1 LIKRTDSICK
11 INNDKKTIME
21 INEFIANFADQ
32 FDETD
37 ASVFNVDTKFRD
49 LEEWSS
55 LIALSVM
62 AMIDEEYDV
71 QLTANE
77 MRNAQT
83 IQDLINIISS
93 K

>member
-1 LIKRTDSICK
+1 
-11 INNDKKTIME
+11 ME